1 MERTRGSHSTHFEE
15 LRTVLSEVELTVNN
29 VPLTYFNLILS
40 KHVLTPNDF
49 YLADS
54 CEIVVTQQHF

>member
-15 LRTVLSEVELTVNN
+15 LRTVLSEVELTIND

-40 KHVLTPNDF
+40 KHVLAPNGF
-49 YLADS
+49 F
-54 CEIVVTQQHF
+54 I